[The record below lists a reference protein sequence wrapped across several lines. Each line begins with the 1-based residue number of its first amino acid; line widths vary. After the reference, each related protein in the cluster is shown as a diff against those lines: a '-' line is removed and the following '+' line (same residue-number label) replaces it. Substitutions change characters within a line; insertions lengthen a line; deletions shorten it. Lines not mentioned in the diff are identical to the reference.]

1 MITHQ
6 IITKLEEGTVP
17 WRRPWVN
24 GTAVNWKTERPY
36 RGINTILLMDGE
48 YATFKQV
55 KEAGGKV
62 KKGEK
67 GQIVVFWKWIEKKN
81 ADRETDEDDT
91 KEKIPLLRYYKVFEI
106 NHQCEGLSS
115 KRQDRSFEHD
125 PVKEAEEVIKG
136 YEDRPSITYDPGSAY
151 YQPSPDRINVPPM
164 KDFEDVNEYY
174 STLYHELIH
183 STGHPKRLN
192 REGVTQPIQ
201 FGSDD
206 YSKEELVAELGS
218 AMLSGVTGIE
228 NTTLDNSAS
237 YIQSWLRALKNDQTL
252 IVKASQQA
260 QKASDRILGLSVR
273 ETN

>member
-1 MITHQ
+1 MITDQ

-17 WRRPWVN
+17 WRRPWIN
-24 GTAVNWKTERPY
+24 GMAVNWKTGRPY
-36 RGINTILLMDGE
+36 RGINTILLMGGE

-55 KEAGGKV
+55 TEAGGKV

-81 ADRETDEDDT
+81 ADRETDKDDA

-115 KRQDRSFEHD
+115 KRQDSSFEHD
-125 PVKEAEEVIKG
+125 PVIEAEAVVKG

-151 YQPSPDRINVPPM
+151 YQPSPDRVNVPPM
-164 KDFEDVNEYY
+164 KDFEDVHEYY
-174 STLYHELIH
+174 STLFHELIH
-183 STGHPKRLN
+183 SSGHPKRLN

-201 FGSDD
+201 FGSED
-206 YSKEELVAELGS
+206 YSKEELVAELGA
-218 AMLSGVTGIE
+218 AMLCGVTGIE

-237 YIQSWLRALKNDQTL
+237 YIRSWLRALKNDKTL

-260 QKASDRILGLSVR
+260 QKASDHILGLSVEEAR
-273 ETN
+273 